1 MALDIQK
8 LFDALDVQ
16 RLQSSSFW
24 HDWKWQMLNSVL
36 NKGKA
41 SFPTVITPYY
51 ASLIENWVPAD
62 PIFRMVVE
70 QDEESIPGE
79 DLHPDPLAEEKNLP
93 VPGLIRRYVD
103 RAVILATNRCA
114 ANCRYCDRKR
124 LAGKG
129 HELSDDEL
137 LGIVAY
143 LNRER
148 DIRDVIISGGDPLT
162 LSDARLEKIISS
174 VRKAGSVEIV
184 RIGTRVPVTLPMRV
198 TAELCAMLKKY
209 HPLYINTHFNHPR
222 ELTAEAARA
231 CGMLADAGIPLGNQS
246 VLLRG
251 VNDDAETLAE
261 LYRGLLR
268 MRVRPYY
275 LFQCEPVSGTAHLRV
290 PIQKGMAI
298 MAELR
303 NRSGGMALP
312 SYVLDTEDLGGK
324 IPLTPDRVL
333 IIDGE
338 IFLKSND
345 GRLLAL

>member
-1 MALDIQK
+1 MEANKLLDAMDVK
-8 LFDALDVQ
+8 RLRGSSCWLD
-16 RLQSSSFW
+16 W
-24 HDWKWQMLNSVL
+24 HWQMRNRIHI
-36 NKGKA
+36 KGKA

-51 ASLIENWVPAD
+51 ASLIEKRDSTD

-70 QDEESIPGE
+70 QDEESLPVRG
-79 DLHPDPLAEEKNLP
+79 LHPDPLAEEKNLP

-103 RAVILATNRCA
+103 RAVILATSRCA

-124 LAGKG
+124 LAGNG
-129 HELSDDEL
+129 GELSEQEL
-137 LGIVAY
+137 AGIVAY

-148 DIRDVIISGGDPLT
+148 EIRDVIISGGDPLT
-162 LSDARLEKIISS
+162 LEDGQIEKIISS
-174 VRKAGSVEIV
+174 VRNAGSVEIV
-184 RIGTRVPVTLPMRV
+184 RIGTRAPVTIPMRV
-198 TAELCAMLKKY
+198 TEDLCSMLKKY

-222 ELTAEAARA
+222 ELTEEAARA
-231 CGMLADAGIPLGNQS
+231 CGMLADAGIPIGNQS

-251 VNDDAETLAE
+251 VNDDAEILAE

-268 MRVRPYY
+268 IRVRPYY

-303 NRSGGMALP
+303 NRAGGMALP

-324 IPLTPDRVL
+324 IPLTPDRVT

-338 IFLKSND
+338 IFLRTND
-345 GRLLAL
+345 GRLIAL